1 MVTDRSAEHH
11 AIPREPAPTELG
23 DPLSP
28 ANEHDRPHQPRI
40 EPRRLWFGFVASAV
54 CWMLLGCLD
63 LLITWR
69 ACIYQEDYGLPSHPT
84 SATVLYLVASFLL
97 LAITIAA
104 GITSYRNWQAI
115 SLGRNLLESQATD
128 RSEFMAVLGVIISVT
143 LGAGIV
149 LLALPPFFLSL
160 CWRAR

>member
-1 MVTDRSAEHH
+1 MATDRAHEHH
-11 AIPREPAPTELG
+11 SIPREPAPTELG
-23 DPLSP
+23 DPLSGSS
-28 ANEHDRPHQPRI
+28 ERPQQPRI
-40 EPRRLWFGFVASAV
+40 EPRRLWFGFVTSAM
-54 CWMLLGCLD
+54 CWVLLGCLD
-63 LLITWR
+63 LVITWR
-69 ACIYQEDYGLPSHPT
+69 ACIYQEDYGLPSHPA
-84 SATVLYLVASFLL
+84 SATALYLIFSLVL

-104 GITSYRNWQAI
+104 GITSYRNWQA
-115 SLGRNLLESQATD
+115 LALTRPLLESQAVD